1 MIEWSRR
8 VFSSWIG
15 GCAVLWLIFVGLAG
29 CADPDAPSSD
39 SITDAAPL
47 SRLDPAT
54 VPDTVTPAVRKNLSR
69 GQTLYVPIY
78 SHIHLKTQERTFDLA
93 ATVSIRNTDA
103 ERAIV
108 LSMIDYIDNS
118 GEVVRRY
125 LREPR
130 RVDPLASTSVVIEE
144 LDAAGGL
151 GANFIVEWSAAEAVT
166 PPVVESIMISTRS
179 SLGISFTS
187 PGRVIR
193 ERSAEA
199 PGE

>member
-187 PGRVIR
+187 PARVLR
-193 ERSAEA
+193 EHPAE
-199 PGE
+199 